1 MSSLLSS
8 FFSWRR
14 LAGNRRLF
22 LVCLLLFTCSA
33 LLSFWLFFPAEV
45 LQRRL
50 VEEVSRQTGIRMQGE
65 NPEMLLPLGLQLD
78 LSIDPDLPE
87 LVDFRLADLQ
97 ISPVWSS
104 LFTGKPEVH
113 LQGNLAGGQFDI
125 RADQHGN
132 VSLKT
137 ESIAMEELQRKSLD
151 YRVNGRLSGQLE
163 ADKLSAEMEGEG
175 EFALQLAGTEI
186 LGLEK
191 IGLPG
196 TLPMGLLLVDG
207 KFNRNRVSFEK
218 IVASQGVLELSGGG
232 TLLVGD
238 VPEKTRLNLSVR
250 LHPTPSTPD
259 VIRDLLS
266 IAGVRPAA
274 DGSYLLRIGGTLAR
288 PVIR

>member
-22 LVCLLLFTCSA
+22 LVCLLLFTCST
-33 LLSFWLFFPAEV
+33 LLSFWFFFPAEV

-50 VEEVSRQTGIRMQGE
+50 VEEVSRQTGIKMQGE

-78 LSIDPDLPE
+78 LSIYPDLPE

-113 LQGNLAGGQFDI
+113 LQGTLAGGRFDA
-125 RADQHGN
+125 RADQHGK
-132 VSLKT
+132 VSLNT
-137 ESIAMEELQRKSLD
+137 ESIALEELQQKSLD
-151 YRVNGRLSGQLE
+151 YRVRGRLSGQLE
-163 ADKLSAEMEGEG
+163 ADNLSAEMEGEG
-175 EFALQLAGTEI
+175 EFALQLAGIEI
-186 LGLEK
+186 MGLEK

-196 TLPMGLLLVDG
+196 TLPMGLLMVDG

-250 LHPTPSTPD
+250 LHPTSSTPE
-259 VIRDLLS
+259 VLRDLLS

-274 DGSYLLRIGGTLAR
+274 DGSYLLRIGGSLAK